1 MAAGSTSAAGTGT
14 RSRAVIMS
22 TIRPNIVPAI
32 PSLKT
37 APPKRVVSA
46 NRSKATSRLGPAGLR
61 SDRRGKPVT
70 EVTPAGCRGSGGSW
84 ELRPQAPQREG
95 DGIERRLLDGIVF
108 LERGEQQPVAVV
120 LQAVDFQGAGVGVH
134 QPQVRHA
141 LAGVD
146 GHLQGAVGAGG
157 GRRQDLAG
165 PVGGELEPGGFRQ
178 RGHAFTAPAGDIGD
192 DDVAAQVQLRFVEN
206 PPAAGTALAP
216 IEWVPEIAAQRG
228 ISLGMFRRGARM
240 GVQLAEE
247 NLSHQVFREGEEVFV
262 GGVAFGRFVHDM
274 FPVALVRIL
283 APSPTRFS
291 TPLLQNG

>member
-1 MAAGSTSAAGTGT
+1 MDIFRARSVLAVEGDRISQAQSGASSNQAVSGSAGM
-14 RSRAVIMS
+14 RSRRHPAMS
-22 TIRPNIVPAI
+22 GTMM
-32 PSLKT
+32 S
-37 APPKRVVSA
+37 PP
-46 NRSKATSRLGPAGLR
+46 
-61 SDRRGKPVT
+61 
-70 EVTPAGCRGSGGSW
+70 
-84 ELRPQAPQREG
+84 
-95 DGIERRLLDGIVF
+95 
-108 LERGEQQPVAVV
+108 
-120 LQAVDFQGAGVGVH
+120 
-134 QPQVRHA
+134 
-141 LAGVD
+141 
-146 GHLQGAVGAGG
+146 
-157 GRRQDLAG
+157 
-165 PVGGELEPGGFRQ
+165 
-178 RGHAFTAPAGDIGD
+178 
-192 DDVAAQVQLRFVEN
+192 RFVEN